1 MAVKASRV
9 DMWTGSVQDKPG
21 ALAAKLAAL
30 AAAGAQ
36 LDYVMDAPW
45 MPSTSG
51 TGVVFLAPLRG
62 ARQTQAAKKAGL
74 HKTKMLFAVKVE
86 GRDRPGLGAK
96 LTGALAEKRI
106 NLRGLSAS
114 VIGKRFVLWLALD
127 SAKDAA
133 RTVRILNGIR

>member
-9 DMWTGSVQDKPG
+9 EIWVGGVQDKPG
-21 ALAAKLAAL
+21 ALAQKLAAL
-30 AAAGAQ
+30 AGAGAQ
-36 LDYVMDAPW
+36 LEYVMARRAPDK
-45 MPSTSG
+45 PG
-51 TGVVFLAPLRG
+51 TGVVFLSPVKGGKQA
-62 ARQTQAAKKAGL
+62 QAAKKAGL
-74 HKTKMLFAVKVE
+74 HKTRTLFAVKVE
-86 GRDRPGLGAK
+86 GPDRPGLGAK